1 MSAENPNMNRRSRS
15 GEDAGNGGP
24 GDEAEQARPSVL
36 GEILARLEVIDR
48 RLEEKKCPAPGP
60 TRGGFDKLVKAT
72 GAIGETVG
80 ETKTLVGRLLETDP
94 DYKAAVDAAVGL
106 SGELGSC
113 RADLGRW
120 VEEDRRW
127 QRRWKTAAM
136 AAAVPAAL
144 LLGVLVEQQ
153 FQVIPLHDPSGGW
166 SGWIW
171 ETHGHAIVDCAAEA
185 MPTDAEVECPLA
197 VRRP

>member
-1 MSAENPNMNRRSRS
+1 MSTDNPTMNERSRPD
-15 GEDAGNGGP
+15 EEAGNAGAKS
-24 GDEAEQARPSVL
+24 EAEDGRPSVQ

-48 RLEEKKCPAPGP
+48 RLEERKCPAAGP
-60 TRGGFDKLVKAT
+60 TKAAFDKLAKTT
-72 GAIGETVG
+72 GAIGERVG
-80 ETKTLVGRLLETDP
+80 ETRKLVGGLVETDP

-127 QRRWKTAAM
+127 QRRWKSAAL
-136 AAAVPAAL
+136 AAAVPVAL
-144 LLGVLVEQQ
+144 LLGLLVQKE
-153 FQVIPLHDPSGGW
+153 FQPIPLHDPSGGW

-171 ETHGHAIVDCAAEA
+171 ETHGRAIVDCAVEA
-185 MPTDAEVECPLA
+185 RRTEAEVDCALV